1 MIIQDATPE
10 QIRSALKALI
20 EIQEIDLELA
30 EIAEER
36 GGLPEQV
43 QALARQITEYVA
55 FIEAKE
61 KERVESEKI
70 TGESSHKLA
79 VVRDRLTKY
88 QEQLYSVTT
97 TREYDAITSEQ
108 DTAKREIGEF
118 ELLISTNTTRA
129 VELTQLVEDK
139 QAELEQLRKDKVA
152 REEELE
158 RKLRETEGAEKELLE
173 RRAKVAVVLNPRLL
187 AHYERIRDA
196 KDGRGIAALVGEACG
211 GCFALIPPQT
221 QVIIRQSRDIYACEA
236 CGRFVAPDTDI
247 D

>member
-10 QIRSALKALI
+10 QVRSALRALS

-43 QALARQITEYVA
+43 HDLAERIREYES
-55 FIEAKE
+55 FISSKD
-61 KERVESEKI
+61 KEREQSEKVA
-70 TGESSHKLA
+70 GESGHKLA
-79 VVRDRLTKY
+79 VAREKLTKY

-97 TREYDAITSEQ
+97 TREYDAITTEQ
-108 DTAKREIGEF
+108 ETAKREIGEF
-118 ELLISTNTTRA
+118 EALISANTTKA
-129 VELTQLVEDK
+129 VELAQLVEER
-139 QAELEQLRKDKVA
+139 QTELEQLRLDKIA

-158 RKLRETEGAEKELLE
+158 RKLKETAGLETELLA
-173 RRAKVAVVLNPRLL
+173 RRSKAAANLNVRLL

-196 KDGRGIAALVGEACG
+196 KDGRGIATLVGEACG

-221 QVIIRQSRDIYACEA
+221 QVIIKQSRDIYACEA
-236 CGRFVAPDTDI
+236 CGRFIAPDLDGL
-247 D
+247 